1 MTDYRRLRVALLG
14 AGAVGSQVAS
24 LLRRHGDELAD
35 RAGAHL
41 ELVGIA
47 VRNPDAPRET
57 DLPRELFTTDAE
69 QLITGADIVIELM
82 GGIEPARA
90 HLLHAIN
97 SGADVVTANKALL
110 ATHGPEIFEAADQV
124 GAQVYYEAAAAGAIP
139 IIRPLRDS
147 LAGDRVQRIMGIV
160 NGTTNY
166 ILDRMDSEG
175 AEFAD
180 VLADA
185 QRLGYAEAD
194 PTADIEGFDAAQKAA
209 ILASLAFHTTVPLD
223 AVHREGI
230 TGVDKAMMDA
240 ARHAGYV
247 IKLLAV
253 CERLTESSE
262 VRSTSSG
269 VSRYA
274 SAPLL
279 DNRTAYRD
287 AISVRVYPA
296 LVRRDHPLASVRG
309 ANNAVFVQAEAAG
322 NLMFYGAGAGG
333 VQTASAVLGD
343 VVSAARR
350 HIAGGVGVGESTR
363 ANLPILPIDAVTTRY
378 QITLE
383 VDDQPGV
390 LATVAGIL
398 SDGEVSIATVEQTVR
413 SEPVPGN
420 GGAGAEPASDTVA
433 RLVIGTHKARE
444 ANLSATVDRLAASG
458 VVERVVSVLRV
469 EGD

>member
-1 MTDYRRLRVALLG
+1 VTDYRRLRVALLG
-14 AGAVGSQVAS
+14 AGAVGSQVAA
-24 LLRRHGDELAD
+24 LLLRHGDELAD
-35 RAGAHL
+35 RAGATL
-41 ELVGIA
+41 ELAGIA
-47 VRNPDAPRET
+47 VRDLDAPRET
-57 DLPRELFTTDAE
+57 DLPRELFTTDPE
-69 QLITGADIVIELM
+69 PLLVGSDIVIELM
-82 GGIEPARA
+82 GGIEPART
-90 HLLHAIN
+90 HLLTAIGA
-97 SGADVVTANKALL
+97 GADVVTANKALL

-166 ILDRMDSEG
+166 ILDRMDLEG
-175 AEFAD
+175 AEFGD
-180 VLADA
+180 VLAQA
-185 QRLGYAEAD
+185 QALGYAEAD
-194 PTADIEGFDAAQKAA
+194 PTADVEGYDAAQKAA
-209 ILASLAFHTTVPLD
+209 ILASLAFHTTVPLE

-230 TGVDKAMMDA
+230 THIDKTMIEA
-240 ARHAGYV
+240 ARHAGHV

-253 CERLTESSE
+253 CERLPAEGE
-262 VRSTSSG
+262 G
-269 VSRYA
+269 GE
-274 SAPLL
+274 
-279 DNRTAYRD
+279 

-296 LVRRDHPLASVRG
+296 LVDRAHPLASVHG

-363 ANLPILPIDAVTTRY
+363 ANLPVAPIGRVITRY

-398 SDGEVSIATVEQTVR
+398 SEGRVSIATVEQSVIER
-413 SEPVPGN
+413 
-420 GGAGAEPASDTVA
+420 PASEVPADPGEAAASESDLPMA

-444 ANLSATVDRLAASG
+444 QDLSETVDRLAASG

>member
-14 AGAVGSQVAS
+14 AGAVGSQVAA
-24 LLRRHGDELAD
+24 LLRQHADELAD
-35 RAGAHL
+35 RAGARL

-47 VRNPDAPRET
+47 VRNPDAPRDA

-69 QLITGADIVIELM
+69 TLILGADIVIELM
-82 GGIEPARA
+82 GGIEPARTS
-90 HLLHAIN
+90 LLQAIG

-166 ILDRMDSEG
+166 ILDRMDTEG
-175 AEFAD
+175 ADFGE
-180 VLADA
+180 VLAQA
-185 QRLGYAEAD
+185 QALGYAEAD
-194 PTADIEGFDAAQKAA
+194 PTADVEGYDAAQKAA
-209 ILASLAFHTTVPLD
+209 ILASLAFHTSVPLE

-230 TGVDKAMMDA
+230 TAIDKPMMDA
-240 ARHAGYV
+240 ARKAGYV

-253 CERLTESSE
+253 CERVSNG
-262 VRSTSSG
+262 SG
-269 VSRYA
+269 
-274 SAPLL
+274 
-279 DNRTAYRD
+279 D

-296 LVRRDHPLASVRG
+296 LVPREHPLASVHG

-363 ANLPILPIDAVTTRY
+363 ANLPILPIGHVTTQY

-383 VDDQPGV
+383 VTDEPGV

-398 SDGEVSIATVEQTVR
+398 SEGRVSIATVEQTV
-413 SEPVPGN
+413 
-420 GGAGAEPASDTVA
+420 AETSADPLVRVAADPTGVA
-433 RLVIGTHKARE
+433 RLVIGTHKALE
-444 ANLSATVDRLAASG
+444 QDLSETVDRLADSD
-458 VVERVVSVLRV
+458 VVDRVVSVLRV

>member
-1 MTDYRRLRVALLG
+1 MTDYRTLRVALLG
-14 AGAVGSQVAS
+14 AGAVGSQVAD
-24 LLRRHGDELAD
+24 LLLKHGDELAD
-35 RAGAHL
+35 RAGAKL
-41 ELVGIA
+41 ELAGIA
-47 VRNPDAPRET
+47 VRNVDSKRDA

-69 QLITGADIVIELM
+69 TLIVGSDIVIELM
-82 GGIEPARA
+82 GGIEPARTQV
-90 HLLHAIN
+90 LHAIA

-110 ATHGPEIFEAADQV
+110 ATHGSEVFEAADQV
-124 GAQVYYEAAAAGAIP
+124 GAEVYYEAAAAGAIP

-147 LAGDRVQRIMGIV
+147 LAGDRVVRIMGIV

-166 ILDRMDSEG
+166 ILDRMDTEG
-175 AEFAD
+175 ADFAD
-180 VLADA
+180 VLAQA
-185 QRLGYAEAD
+185 QELGYAEAD
-194 PTADIEGFDAAQKAA
+194 PTADVEGYDAAQKAA

-230 TGVDKAMMDA
+230 TSVDAAMIES

-253 CERLTESSE
+253 CERLTAADGSES
-262 VRSTSSG
+262 
-269 VSRYA
+269 
-274 SAPLL
+274 
-279 DNRTAYRD
+279 
-287 AISVRVYPA
+287 ISVRVYPA
-296 LVRRDHPLASVRG
+296 LVDRSHPLASVHG

-322 NLMFYGAGAGG
+322 DLMFYGAGAGG

-363 ANLPILPIDAVTTRY
+363 ANLPAVPIGHVITRY

-383 VDDQPGV
+383 VDDKPGV

-398 SDGEVSIATVEQTVR
+398 SEGRVSIATVEQTVI
-413 SEPVPGN
+413 EADEN
-420 GGAGAEPASDTVA
+420 TQTGGSA

-444 ANLSATVDRLAASG
+444 QDLSETVERLAASG

-469 EGD
+469 EGN

>member
-14 AGAVGSQVAS
+14 AGAVGSQVAA
-24 LLRRHGDELAD
+24 LLRQHADELAD
-35 RAGAHL
+35 RAGARL

-47 VRNPDAPRET
+47 VRDVDAKRDVE
-57 DLPRELFTTDAE
+57 LPRELFTTDAE
-69 QLITGADIVIELM
+69 SLIVGSDIVIELM
-82 GGIEPARA
+82 GGIEPART
-90 HLLHAIN
+90 HLLQAIN
-97 SGADVVTANKALL
+97 SGADIVTANKALL
-110 ATHGPEIFEAADQV
+110 ATHGPEIFDAADQV
-124 GAQVYYEAAAAGAIP
+124 GAEVYYEAAAAGAIP

-166 ILDRMDSEG
+166 ILDRMDTEG

-194 PTADIEGFDAAQKAA
+194 PTADVEGYDAAQKAA
-209 ILASLAFHTTVPLD
+209 ILASLAFHTTVPLE

-230 TGVDKAMMDA
+230 TAIDKSMMDA

-253 CERLTESSE
+253 CERLTDADTGES
-262 VRSTSSG
+262 
-269 VSRYA
+269 
-274 SAPLL
+274 
-279 DNRTAYRD
+279 
-287 AISVRVYPA
+287 ISVRVYPA
-296 LVRRDHPLASVRG
+296 LVDRAHPLASVHG

-350 HIAGGVGVGESTR
+350 HIAGGVGVGESTL
-363 ANLPILPIDAVTTRY
+363 ANLPIVPIGRVTTRY

-383 VDDQPGV
+383 VDDRPGV
-390 LATVAGIL
+390 LATVAGTL
-398 SDGEVSIATVEQTVR
+398 SEGRVSIATVEQTVI
-413 SEPVPGN
+413 EAGN
-420 GGAGAEPASDTVA
+420 GEPGVA
-433 RLVIGTHKARE
+433 RLVIGTHKALE
-444 ANLSATVDRLAASG
+444 QDLSDTVERLAATG

>member
-1 MTDYRRLRVALLG
+1 VTDYRRLRVALLG
-14 AGAVGSQVAS
+14 AGAVGSQVAA
-24 LLRRHGDELAD
+24 LLRQHADELAD
-35 RAGAHL
+35 RAGARL

-47 VRNPDAPRET
+47 VRDVDAKR
-57 DLPRELFTTDAE
+57 DVQLPQELFTTDADA
-69 QLITGADIVIELM
+69 LIVGSDIVIELM
-82 GGIEPARA
+82 GGIEPARSY
-90 HLLHAIN
+90 LLHAIN

-110 ATHGPEIFEAADQV
+110 ATHGPEIFDAADQV
-124 GAQVYYEAAAAGAIP
+124 GAEVYYEAAAAGAIP

-166 ILDRMDSEG
+166 ILDRMDTEG
-175 AEFAD
+175 AEFSD

-194 PTADIEGFDAAQKAA
+194 PTADVEGYDAAQKAA
-209 ILASLAFHTTVPLD
+209 ILASLAFHTTVPLE

-230 TGVDKAMMDA
+230 TAIDSSMMDA

-253 CERLTESSE
+253 CERLTEE
-262 VRSTSSG
+262 SG
-269 VSRYA
+269 ES
-274 SAPLL
+274 
-279 DNRTAYRD
+279 
-287 AISVRVYPA
+287 ISVRVYPA
-296 LVRRDHPLASVRG
+296 LIDRAHPLASVHG

-350 HIAGGVGVGESTR
+350 HIAGGVGVGESTL
-363 ANLPILPIDAVTTRY
+363 ANLPIVPVGRVTTRY

-398 SDGEVSIATVEQTVR
+398 SDGRVSIATVEQTVEQTVAQAVGDAGD
-413 SEPVPGN
+413 SE
-420 GGAGAEPASDTVA
+420 GGVA
-433 RLVIGTHKARE
+433 RLVIGTHKALE
-444 ANLSATVDRLAASG
+444 QDLSETVDRLAASG

-469 EGD
+469 EGN

>member
-35 RAGAHL
+35 RAGATL

-47 VRNPDAPRET
+47 VRDLDAPRET
-57 DLPRELFTTDAE
+57 DLPKELFTTDAE
-69 QLITGADIVIELM
+69 SLIVGADIVIELM
-82 GGIEPARA
+82 GGIEPARTY
-90 HLLHAIN
+90 LLQAIN

-110 ATHGPEIFEAADQV
+110 ATHGPEIFDAADQV

-166 ILDRMDSEG
+166 ILDRMDKEG

-185 QRLGYAEAD
+185 QALGYAEAD
-194 PTADIEGFDAAQKAA
+194 PTADVEGYDAAQKAA
-209 ILASLAFHTTVPLD
+209 ILASLAFHTAVPLD

-230 TGVDKAMMDA
+230 TRIDKAMMDA

-247 IKLLAV
+247 VKLLAV
-253 CERLTESSE
+253 CERI
-262 VRSTSSG
+262 
-269 VSRYA
+269 A
-274 SAPLL
+274 
-279 DNRTAYRD
+279 DNGGAAGE

-296 LVRRDHPLASVRG
+296 LVDSEHPLATVHG

-363 ANLPILPIDAVTTRY
+363 ANLPVVDIGRVTTRY

-383 VDDQPGV
+383 VDDQAGV

-398 SDGEVSIATVEQTVR
+398 SDGRVSIATVEQTV
-413 SEPVPGN
+413 
-420 GGAGAEPASDTVA
+420 AGEDADIA

-444 ANLSATVDRLAASG
+444 QDLSETVERLAASG

>member
-1 MTDYRRLRVALLG
+1 MIDYRRLRVALLG
-14 AGAVGSQVAS
+14 AGAVGSQVAA
-24 LLRRHGDELAD
+24 LLLKHGDELAD
-35 RAGAHL
+35 RAGAAL

-47 VRNPDAPRET
+47 VRDLDAPRET

-69 QLITGADIVIELM
+69 SLIVGADIVIELM
-82 GGIEPARA
+82 GGIEPAKTY
-90 HLLHAIN
+90 LLEAIN

-110 ATHGPEIFEAADQV
+110 ATHGTEIFDAADQV

-166 ILDRMDSEG
+166 ILDRMDTEG
-175 AEFAD
+175 ADFAD
-180 VLADA
+180 VLAQA
-185 QRLGYAEAD
+185 QALGYAEAD
-194 PTADIEGFDAAQKAA
+194 PTADVEAYDAAQKAA
-209 ILASLAFHTTVPLD
+209 ILASLAFHTTVPLES
-223 AVHREGI
+223 VHREGI
-230 TGVDKAMMDA
+230 TSIDKAMIDS

-253 CERLTESSE
+253 CERLVDGDAASSE
-262 VRSTSSG
+262 S
-269 VSRYA
+269 
-274 SAPLL
+274 
-279 DNRTAYRD
+279 
-287 AISVRVYPA
+287 ISVRVYPA
-296 LVRRDHPLASVRG
+296 LIHRDHPLASVHG
-309 ANNAVFVQAEAAG
+309 ANNAVFVEAEAAG

-350 HIAGGVGVGESTR
+350 HVAGGVGVGESTR
-363 ANLPILPIDAVTTRY
+363 ANLPIVPIGHVTTRY

-398 SDGEVSIATVEQTVR
+398 SDGRVSIATVEQTVIDD
-413 SEPVPGN
+413 PDLGVP
-420 GGAGAEPASDTVA
+420 VA
-433 RLVIGTHKARE
+433 RLVIGTHRARE
-444 ANLSATVDRLAASG
+444 QDLSDTVDRLAASG

>member
-1 MTDYRRLRVALLG
+1 MIDYRRLRVALLG
-14 AGAVGSQVAS
+14 AGSVGSQVAA
-24 LLRRHGDELAD
+24 LLLKHGDELAD
-35 RAGAHL
+35 RAGAAL
-41 ELVGIA
+41 ELIGIA
-47 VRNPDAPRET
+47 VRDLDAPRET
-57 DLPRELFTTDAE
+57 DLPKELFTTDAE
-69 QLITGADIVIELM
+69 SLIVGADIVIELM
-82 GGIEPARA
+82 GGIEPAKTY
-90 HLLHAIN
+90 LLQAIN
-97 SGADVVTANKALL
+97 SGADVVTANKAVL
-110 ATHGPEIFEAADQV
+110 ATHGPEIFDAADQV

-166 ILDRMDSEG
+166 ILDRMDTEG

-180 VLADA
+180 VLAQA
-185 QRLGYAEAD
+185 QALGYAEAD
-194 PTADIEGFDAAQKAA
+194 PTADVEGYDAAQKAA
-209 ILASLAFHTTVPLD
+209 ILASLAFHTTVPLE

-230 TGVDKAMMDA
+230 TTIDKTAIDA

-253 CERLTESSE
+253 CERLENETQ
-262 VRSTSSG
+262 
-269 VSRYA
+269 A
-274 SAPLL
+274 SASGE
-279 DNRTAYRD
+279 

-296 LVRRDHPLASVRG
+296 LIHRDHPLASVHG
-309 ANNAVFVQAEAAG
+309 ANNAVFVEAEAAG

-363 ANLPILPIDAVTTRY
+363 ANLPIVEIGRVTTRY
-378 QITLE
+378 HITLE

-398 SDGEVSIATVEQTVR
+398 SEGRVSIATVEQTVIDHPE
-413 SEPVPGN
+413 SGVP
-420 GGAGAEPASDTVA
+420 VA
-433 RLVIGTHKARE
+433 RLVIGTHRARE
-444 ANLSATVDRLAASG
+444 QDLSDTVDRLAASG